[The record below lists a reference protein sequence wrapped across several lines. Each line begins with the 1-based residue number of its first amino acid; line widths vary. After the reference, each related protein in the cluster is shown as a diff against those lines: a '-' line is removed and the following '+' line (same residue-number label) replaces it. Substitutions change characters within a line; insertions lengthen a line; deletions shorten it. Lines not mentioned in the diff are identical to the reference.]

1 MTTTT
6 EVNAINKTQMSV
18 AEKEPVIIDFRNE
31 MKMAFASLDHEL
43 NCQCASCECEL
54 ILTAFRE
61 ELLQP
66 RCWCTAENSRHK
78 RFYAVCI
85 PFTPTEIKLLDTNNA
100 EYIEDTY
107 PTLASRIEK
116 EIETG
121 YLNDTLLEGRKRGM
135 FCTAAT
141 RY

>member
-6 EVNAINKTQMSV
+6 EVSAMNKTQMSV

-31 MKMAFASLDHEL
+31 MKMAFASLDHQL

-85 PFTPTEIKLLDTNNA
+85 PFTPTEIKLLDTNDA

-135 FCTAAT
+135 FCIAAT